1 MSHVTRCPHCS
12 TALQVPQDAGGRAI
26 RCPVCKQLF
35 AVRVTQAPAQTAPA
49 SVAPPAAQAP
59 APPTHANGG
68 PPRPASGNTNIPPAR
83 VAPPAPAST
92 KCPACGAICK
102 ANLKAC
108 SECGYVLVVDGTL
121 EDNEAAPN
129 LCPNESC
136 GVANPPEERH
146 CQRCGSPLPY
156 PSGTMLQG
164 RYRIDKLIAIGGF
177 SAVYLAAD
185 MQNGGKAV
193 AVKDMICNEPQEY
206 QVRLAF
212 FQREAEILRSLA
224 KLPTVPR
231 FYGFYREGKGA
242 QLVLEYIAG
251 QDLLRMLESNNN
263 APFAFD
269 QVVNW
274 GKEVCDVLTHMHS
287 QSPPI
292 VHRDIKP
299 ENIMLMREQNSIRMI
314 DFGTARDI
322 GRSSSNKPA
331 AMTRVYT
338 EGYAAPEQILGK
350 PEARSDLFALAGTL
364 YHLATGKAPDFQTAR
379 ELDQQLK
386 STALPW
392 PEERRWFFELL
403 CINLAEDVSERYFS
417 CREFK
422 ADLEKRQITR
432 ESNCPKCRT
441 ANPVRQP
448 YCVECANPLTDFA
461 PPCQHCGKNNRLGS
475 RWCIHCGRRL

>member
-1 MSHVTRCPHCS
+1 MSHVTRCPHCN

-35 AVRVTQAPAQTAPA
+35 AVRVTQAP
-49 SVAPPAAQAP
+49 VAT
-59 APPTHANGG
+59 APPTAPQSAPRANGG
-68 PPRPASGNTNIPPAR
+68 PARIPTGNTGISRMQRSSPAQGF
-83 VAPPAPAST
+83 A
-92 KCPACGAICK
+92 KCPGCGTATKPGFKSCP
-102 ANLKAC
+102 
-108 SECGYVLVVDGTL
+108 ECGYLLGGDAAL
-121 EDNEAAPN
+121 DDAEAAPN

-136 GVANPPEERH
+136 GVANPPDERH

-156 PSGTMLQG
+156 PAGTVLHG
-164 RYRIDKLIAIGGF
+164 RYRIDKLLAIGGF
-177 SAVYLAAD
+177 SAVYLAGD
-185 MQNGGKAV
+185 LQNAGKAV
-193 AVKDMICNEPQEY
+193 AVKDMICNEPQEF

-212 FQREAEILRSLA
+212 FQREAEILKALA
-224 KLPTVPR
+224 RLPTVPR
-231 FYGFYREGKGA
+231 FYGFYREGTGA

-251 QDLLRMLESNNN
+251 QDLMRMLESNHN
-263 APFAFD
+263 APFPFE
-269 QVVNW
+269 QVIGW
-274 GKEVCDVLTHMHS
+274 GKEVCDVLSHMHS

-299 ENIMLMREQNSIRMI
+299 ENIMLLREQNSIRMI

-322 GRSSSNKPA
+322 GRSAGNKPA

-379 ELDQQLK
+379 ELDRQLK
-386 STALPW
+386 APTVPW

-403 CINLAEDVSERYFS
+403 RINLAEDLSERYFS

-422 ADLEKRQITR
+422 ADLEKRQVTR
-432 ESNCPKCRT
+432 EAPCSKCQST
-441 ANPVRQP
+441 NPVRQP
-448 YCVECANPLTDFA
+448 YCGQCAAALTDFA
-461 PPCQHCGKNNRLGS
+461 PPCQQCGKNNRLGS
-475 RWCIHCGRRL
+475 RWCIHCGHRL

>member
-1 MSHVTRCPHCS
+1 MSHVTRCPHCN

-35 AVRVTQAPAQTAPA
+35 AVRISQV
-49 SVAPPAAQAP
+49 AAQP
-59 APPTHANGG
+59 
-68 PPRPASGNTNIPPAR
+68 
-83 VAPPAPAST
+83 PPAPAQAAPPAGPARMPATHSSISRPRSSGFVQGII
-92 KCPACGAICK
+92 KCPGCSASIKSGSQACP
-102 ANLKAC
+102 
-108 SECGYVLVVDGTL
+108 ECGYVLASDTAL
-121 EDNEAAPN
+121 EDTEAVPN

-136 GVANPPEERH
+136 GVANPPDERH

-156 PSGTMLQG
+156 PAGTVLHG
-164 RYRIDKLIAIGGF
+164 RYRVDKLIAIGGF
-177 SAVYLAAD
+177 SAVYLAGD
-185 MQNGGKAV
+185 LQNGGKPV
-193 AVKDMICNEPQEY
+193 AIKDMISNEPQEF

-212 FQREAEILRSLA
+212 FQREAEILKALA

-231 FYGFYREGKGA
+231 FYGFYREGNSA
-242 QLVLEYIAG
+242 QLVLEYIPG
-251 QDLLRMLESNNN
+251 QDLLRMLEANSN
-263 APFAFD
+263 APFPFE
-269 QVVNW
+269 QVIGW
-274 GKEVCDVLTHMHS
+274 GREVCDVLSHMHEH
-287 QSPPI
+287 SPPI

-299 ENIMLMREQNSIRMI
+299 ENIMLLREQNSIRMI
-314 DFGTARDI
+314 DFGTARDV
-322 GRSSSNKPA
+322 GRNASNKPA

-386 STALPW
+386 AAKVPW

-403 CINLAEDVSERYFS
+403 RINLAEDVSERYFS

-422 ADLEKRQITR
+422 ADLEKRQVTR
-432 ESNCPKCRT
+432 EASCPKCRA

-448 YCVECANPLTDFA
+448 YCCQCAAALTDFA
-461 PPCQHCGKNNRLGS
+461 PPCGHCGKNNRLGS
-475 RWCIHCGRRL
+475 RWCIHCGHRL

>member
-1 MSHVTRCPHCS
+1 MSHVTRCPHCN

-35 AVRVTQAPAQTAPA
+35 AVRVTQIPM
-49 SVAPPAAQAP
+49 PAAAP
-59 APPTHANGG
+59 IAQIAVSTPAAKPALG
-68 PPRPASGNTNIPPAR
+68 ASGNTGLPKQTNSAPAR
-83 VAPPAPAST
+83 AT
-92 KCPACGAICK
+92 GKCPGCGADTKFGHKSCP
-102 ANLKAC
+102 
-108 SECGYVLVVDGTL
+108 ECGYLLSGDTSL
-121 EDNEAAPN
+121 DDAEAAPN

-156 PSGTMLQG
+156 PSGTVLHG
-164 RYRIDKLIAIGGF
+164 RFRIDKLLAIGGF
-177 SAVYLAAD
+177 SAVYLAGD
-185 MQNGGKAV
+185 LQNGGKAV

-212 FQREAEILRSLA
+212 FQREAEILKALA

-231 FYGFYREGKGA
+231 FHGFYREGKGA

-251 QDLLRMLESNNN
+251 QDLLRMMESNSNT
-263 APFAFD
+263 PFPFE
-269 QVVNW
+269 QVVGW
-274 GKEVCDVLTHMHS
+274 GKEVCDVLSHMHT
-287 QSPPI
+287 QNPPI

-299 ENIMLMREQNSIRMI
+299 ENIMLLREQNSIRMI

-322 GRSSSNKPA
+322 GRSSGNKPA

-364 YHLATGKAPDFQTAR
+364 YHLATGKAPDFHTAR
-379 ELDQQLK
+379 ELEQQLK
-386 STALPW
+386 GAATPW

-403 CINLAEDVSERYFS
+403 HINLAEDLSERYFS

-422 ADLEKRQITR
+422 ADLEKRQVTR
-432 ESNCPKCRT
+432 ETNCSKCSSP
-441 ANPVRQP
+441 NPVRQP
-448 YCVECANPLTDFA
+448 YCCQCGAALTDFA
-461 PPCQHCGKNNRLGS
+461 PPCQQCGKNNRLGS
-475 RWCIHCGRRL
+475 RWCIHCGHRL